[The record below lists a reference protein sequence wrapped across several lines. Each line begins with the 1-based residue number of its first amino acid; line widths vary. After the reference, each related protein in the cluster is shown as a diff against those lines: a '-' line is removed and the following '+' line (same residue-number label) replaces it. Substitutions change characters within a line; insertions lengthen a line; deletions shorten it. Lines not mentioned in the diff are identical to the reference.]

1 MSAEAPAGRRLV
13 LLRHGRTAWNA
24 EGRIQGQLDVEI
36 DDTGHAQATAVAPR
50 LAALGPAAL
59 WSSDSARARQT
70 AAYVAKETGLEPTYD
85 ARLREYYLAD
95 WQGRTHADVRE
106 GEAALFDRFRNGDF
120 DAVPGGETTDQVA
133 ARMVAALTD
142 LLATLAPGELGIAV
156 SHGAAIRD
164 AVPVLLGWPVAERA
178 ALHGLDNCGW
188 VELDQPAPGAPLR
201 LRAYNRVASA

>member
-1 MSAEAPAGRRLV
+1 MSADRASGRRLV

-36 DDTGHAQATAVAPR
+36 DDTGHAQAAAAAPV
-50 LAALGPAAL
+50 LAGLRPSLL

-95 WQGRTHADVRE
+95 WQGRTHAEVASLLP
-106 GEAALFDRFRNGDF
+106 GELAQFRAGDF
-120 DAVPGGETTDQVA
+120 DVVPGGETA
-133 ARMVAALTD
+133 AEVSARVIAALTE
-142 LLATLAPGELGIAV
+142 LLAALAPGELGIAV

-164 AVPVLLGWPVAERA
+164 AVPVLLGWPVTERA

-201 LRAYNRVASA
+201 LRAYNRVAGV